1 VCRGLHG
8 ARVRVHALFAPPEL
22 GLAEQQVDVSPTF
35 FCTSPIVH
43 SHKRVDL
50 RCTNLA
56 SLAAL
61 LSTFCA
67 LEQIDVS
74 QNDLSQHGVQR
85 FAAFA
90 HTGTALVSLHLAN
103 CARNDTHHHSL
114 ADGLGRCSRLARLTL
129 RFNFMHDGGVARY
142 ARHLQRC
149 ALVLLDLRG
158 NKIYDG
164 GAQAIAR
171 ALPHYTALQ
180 QLLLP
185 HNNIGFP
192 GAVALLAHSS
202 QCPTLA
208 LLDLASNV
216 IGRVSPARLHP
227 TVHRF
232 YAGHLQERPPRDFAC
247 MLAAAAYATTL
258 RRLNLADNHLTDAEQ
273 RELLA
278 AWGATRGGLVLH
290 Q

>member
-1 VCRGLHG
+1 MPR
-8 ARVRVHALFAPPEL
+8 
-22 GLAEQQVDVSPTF
+22 
-35 FCTSPIVH
+35 
-43 SHKRVDL
+43 
-50 RCTNLA
+50 RCTNLD

-61 LSTFCA
+61 LSAFGA

-85 FAAFA
+85 FAALA

-114 ADGLGRCSRLARLTL
+114 ADGLGRCSSLARLTL
-129 RFNFMHDGGVARY
+129 SFNFMHDGGVARY

-149 ALVLLDLRG
+149 PLVLLDLRG

-171 ALPHYTALQ
+171 ALQHYTALQ
-180 QLLLP
+180 QLLLQY
-185 HNNIGFP
+185 NCIGFP
-192 GAVALLAHSS
+192 GAAALLHNSS
-202 QCPTLA
+202 TCPSLA

-227 TVHRF
+227 AVHRF
-232 YAGHLQERPPRDFAC
+232 YAGRLQESPPRDFAC
-247 MLAAAAYATTL
+247 LRDAAAHATAL
-258 RRLNLADNHLTDAEQ
+258 RRLNLTDNHLTDAEQ

-278 AWGATRGGLVLH
+278 AWGATRPGLVLH